1 MRELLVSR
9 FRAAK
14 WRLTSFRTQTS
25 KRSESKPESESKSK
39 SESESESGT
48 ETESK
53 SESGSGTETVSESG
67 TELENGSA
75 VLEFVLIATPLFIP
89 ALLFFMSMQQVA
101 NQEMQVENLA
111 RQALRA
117 FTTAESVAQ
126 GHQRINFVLDRYSEM
141 ESSNGKSRS
150 SDKFTYNISCGGQK
164 CLTPGSTVK
173 IELYRAVNARLGE
186 GDSRKVTASA
196 VGVVDKWRQ

>member
-9 FRAAK
+9 FRVAK
-14 WRLTSFRTQTS
+14 WRLSSFRKQTS
-25 KRSESKPESESKSK
+25 KRSESKPETEPESKPESESKSESQ
-39 SESESESGT
+39 SESKS
-48 ETESK
+48 ESK
-53 SESGSGTETVSESG
+53 SESGTESG

-173 IELYRAVNARLGE
+173 IELYRAVNAQLGE

>member
-1 MRELLVSR
+1 MRELLESR

-14 WRLTSFRTQTS
+14 WRLSSFRKQTS
-25 KRSESKPESESKSK
+25 KRSE
-39 SESESESGT
+39 
-48 ETESK
+48 
-53 SESGSGTETVSESG
+53 SGTETVSESG

-173 IELYRAVNARLGE
+173 IELYRAMNAQLSE

>member
-48 ETESK
+48 ES
-53 SESGSGTETVSESG
+53 
-67 TELENGSA
+67 ENGSA

-126 GHQRINFVLDRYSEM
+126 GHQRINFVLDRYSEL

-173 IELYRAVNARLGE
+173 IELYRAVNAQLGE

>member
-25 KRSESKPESESKSK
+25 KRSESKPESEPESKP
-39 SESESESGT
+39 ESESRS
-48 ETESK
+48 ESK
-53 SESGSGTETVSESG
+53 SESGTESG
-67 TELENGSA
+67 TESENGSA

-150 SDKFTYNISCGGQK
+150 SYKFTYNISCGGQK

-173 IELYRAVNARLGE
+173 IELYRAVNAQLGE

>member
-1 MRELLVSR
+1 MRYCALSELLVTR
-9 FRAAK
+9 FSEAK
-14 WRLTSFRTQTS
+14 WRRHLFR
-25 KRSESKPESESKSK
+25 KPNRMPLDSES
-39 SESESESGT
+39 
-48 ETESK
+48 
-53 SESGSGTETVSESG
+53 
-67 TELENGSA
+67 GSA
-75 VLEFVLIATPLFIP
+75 VLEFILVATPLFIP

-173 IELYRAVNARLGE
+173 IELYRAVSAQLG
-186 GDSRKVTASA
+186 DDNSRKVAASA